1 MAVIMYHASPHSS
14 SGRDESAGG
23 TPDTKF
29 TAFSPDDPRAPKPSS
44 VKSAGTPLETSH
56 NDPFVSDATKPKVEQ
71 KLSATASAFQP
82 FGLRVSSVIPSPV
95 VAYGSAPLLNTAQYL
110 NNIIAE
116 ASPRRAEITQFGTFT
131 TDTGATRNIK
141 VSGIY
146 GGEEVLPA
154 LKATLD
160 VSWLRSSILW

>member
-1 MAVIMYHASPHSS
+1 MYHASPHSS
-14 SGRDESAGG
+14 SGRDESPGG

-29 TAFSPDDPRAPKPSS
+29 TAFSPDDARALKPSN
-44 VKSAGTPLETSH
+44 VKSAGTPLKASH
-56 NDPFVSDATKPKVEQ
+56 NDPFVSDTTKPKVEQ

-82 FGLRVSSVIPSPV
+82 FGLRVSSIIPSPA
-95 VAYGSAPLLNTAQYL
+95 VAHGLAPLPNTTQYL

-116 ASPRRAEITQFGTFT
+116 ASPPRAEVTQFGTFT

-146 GGEEVLPA
+146 GGEEVLPEV
-154 LKATLD
+154 KATLD
-160 VSWLRSSILW
+160 VSQLQLSILW